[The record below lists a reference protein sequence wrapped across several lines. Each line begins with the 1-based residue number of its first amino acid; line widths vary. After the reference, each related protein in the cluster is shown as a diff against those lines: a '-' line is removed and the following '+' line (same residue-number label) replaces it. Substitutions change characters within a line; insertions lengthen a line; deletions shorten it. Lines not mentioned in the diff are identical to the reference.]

1 MTDLATR
8 ILDCVPAGS
17 YAIDALFRL
26 VDIVETG
33 EIPTAAIQGGSQL
46 VTPDVSPGA
55 RAGAARDQSR
65 TDLGHAS
72 GQEIRD

>member
-33 EIPTAAIQGGSQL
+33 EIPTAAIQGGSQPRLL
-46 VTPDVSPGA
+46 VNPSFVA
-55 RAGAARDQSR
+55 RHAR
-65 TDLGHAS
+65 
-72 GQEIRD
+72 